1 MILSTNSDDNT
12 QGKKDSD
19 IAGVCVCV
27 CVCVCETD
35 GVFAGRMMCDMAGG
49 YAIGLLNEVLVI
61 APLCAC
67 VCVYVCVCV
76 VNSRERIQ

>member
-12 QGKKDSD
+12 RGKKDSD
-19 IAGVCVCV
+19 IAGV

-61 APLCAC
+61 APLCVC
-67 VCVYVCVCV
+67 VCVCVCV